1 MAHVC
6 HRNGFSFL
14 SFQTENKMSS
24 TQTLHAR
31 PIEPA
36 PAYENGHQIAC
47 DLLQHIEL
55 QLDRMVRPNN
65 KSLRWAHVRA
75 INLIN
80 AQLSEVAALLD
91 ETNGVR
97 N

>member
-1 MAHVC
+1 MD
-6 HRNGFSFL
+6 
-14 SFQTENKMSS
+14 NK
-24 TQTLHAR
+24 QTLHAR

-36 PAYENGHQIAC
+36 PAYENGHQIAR

-55 QLDRMVRPNN
+55 QLDRMVRPDN
-65 KSLRWAHVRA
+65 KSLRWTHVRA

-91 ETNGVR
+91 ETGPR
-97 N
+97 CCRADS

>member
-1 MAHVC
+1 MH
-6 HRNGFSFL
+6 NMQS
-14 SFQTENKMSS
+14 
-24 TQTLHAR
+24 LHAR
-31 PIEPA
+31 PIEPG
-36 PAYENGHQIAC
+36 PAYEHGHLIAR

-55 QLDRMVRPNN
+55 QLDRMVRPDN
-65 KSLRWAHVRA
+65 KDLRWMHVRA

-91 ETNGVR
+91 ETNGGR